1 MDNLNYWPY
10 TDIHEL
16 NLDWILEKVKALD
29 AKLDDDIDKYVQE
42 YIDEHFEEWTVNA
55 NYDPDTQTIVYTN
68 GTGAQQT
75 LGDVIRFAIDN
86 VFVKIKDDIAR
97 TAAAAAQGTADTAVQ
112 NAATAQS
119 TAAAAQNT
127 ANANTSA
134 ISALDTKIE
143 AHIPILWNLVTT
155 GNLSA
160 GQQTANVIT
169 GRKLSDF
176 NMLVIQWLRSG
187 SLRETAITSEPL
199 FAGGQVCELVNVDSS
214 NTQRWID
221 VAYVSDTQIQI
232 TTASNITNAETIRIF
247 GVGSIHTEG

>member
-143 AHIPILWNLVTT
+143 AI
-155 GNLSA
+155 GN
-160 GQQTANVIT
+160 
-169 GRKLSDF
+169 
-176 NMLVIQWLRSG
+176 
-187 SLRETAITSEPL
+187 SL
-199 FAGGQVCELVNVDSS
+199 
-214 NTQRWID
+214 
-221 VAYVSDTQIQI
+221 
-232 TTASNITNAETIRIF
+232 
-247 GVGSIHTEG
+247 